1 MLPRVILPSF
11 GNTFSEATIPLS
23 VTIIMRQFRV
33 WKLWVEGGKI
43 LYRKFT
49 LKGFYVEE
57 KAKLFGKGG
66 MWSRNSFKK
75 PLNENNYCPEGYG
88 KSKFVLLSVPLKK
101 KGVV

>member
-11 GNTFSEATIPLS
+11 GNTFSEATLLLS
-23 VTIIMRQFRV
+23 VTIIMRQFGV
-33 WKLWVEGGKI
+33 WKLLVESGKI
-43 LYRKFT
+43 LCQKFT
-49 LKGFYVEE
+49 LNGFYVEE

-66 MWSRNSFKK
+66 VWSRNSSKR

-88 KSKFVLLSVPLKK
+88 KPKFVLLSVPLKK